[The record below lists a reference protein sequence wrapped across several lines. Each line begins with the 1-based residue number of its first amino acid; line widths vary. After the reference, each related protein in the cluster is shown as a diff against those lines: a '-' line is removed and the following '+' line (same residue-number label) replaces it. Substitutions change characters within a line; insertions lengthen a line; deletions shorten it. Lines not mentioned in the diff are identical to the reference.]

1 MRFFG
6 SGLLV
11 GVRHDVDS
19 QYQVE
24 LIGLGILEGN
34 IPSITATLDG
44 LSSFLLIP

>member
-1 MRFFG
+1 MTWI
-6 SGLLV
+6 
-11 GVRHDVDS
+11 S

-24 LIGLGILEGN
+24 LIGFGILEGN